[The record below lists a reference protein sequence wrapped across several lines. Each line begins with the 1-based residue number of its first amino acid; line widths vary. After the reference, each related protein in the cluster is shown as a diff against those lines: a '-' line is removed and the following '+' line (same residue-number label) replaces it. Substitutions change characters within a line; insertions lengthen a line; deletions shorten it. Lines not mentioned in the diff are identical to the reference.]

1 MGDPDG
7 DGASNARELALGTD
21 PGVFDGLLD
30 LRVLRLGDGRLRLV
44 WPSWHGFVY
53 SVQSADHALGP
64 WSEQAVVEA
73 GEFQTEWHTNPE
85 LDGVR
90 FYRVRAQRKP

>member
-1 MGDPDG
+1 MAG
-7 DGASNARELALGTD
+7 
-21 PGVFDGLLD
+21 GVFE
-30 LRVLRLGDGRLRLV
+30 LGERDYVMSYHCLNETE
-44 WPSWHGFVY
+44 SYAIGF
-53 SVQSADHALGP
+53 SFASDPLGP